1 MQNRELVG
9 SGWITQELKPV
20 LWDNPEEWSEVEW
33 VGAGREVQE
42 KGDMC
47 ILTADSSCMAE
58 ANTTS

>member
-1 MQNRELVG
+1 M
-9 SGWITQELKPV
+9 
-20 LWDNPEEWSEVEW
+20 LWDNPEEWSGVEW

-47 ILTADSSCMAE
+47 ILKADSSCMAE